1 MLYPLSSSQVQ
12 CSIHVSCTG
21 RHANKLHG
29 KERCERPKVEN
40 SIEATS
46 PLPVMAAATFASL
59 QSALAADPSLGSKIK
74 GVLCIDLGED
84 GVWLVDCV
92 AGDVKQATSGSKPKA
107 DCTITMKEI
116 DFVALAAG
124 RMSGMSAYMS
134 GKMRLSGKTAMAQ
147 QFADLVAAARK
158 AKKAPATSAP
168 KASSAPTPSEPPA
181 ASPAAASTASPPAG
195 FASNDVFAR
204 IATNLSAD
212 PSLRKKVNG
221 SFLFRL
227 SDGPGGASAAWTVDA
242 RKGSA
247 GGSVTP
253 SDDVVSKPDC
263 TISISDA
270 DFAALAAGKLSP
282 MGAYMSGKLKLK
294 GRAALAQKLAALLA
308 DGKPKAKL

>member
-1 MLYPLSSSQVQ
+1 M
-12 CSIHVSCTG
+12 
-21 RHANKLHG
+21 
-29 KERCERPKVEN
+29 
-40 SIEATS
+40 ATS
-46 PLPVMAAATFASL
+46 PLAAMTAAAHFASL
-59 QSALAADPSLGSKIK
+59 QSALTADPSLGSKIK
-74 GVLCIDLGED
+74 GVLCFDLGE
-84 GVWLVDCV
+84 GNVWIVDCV
-92 AGDVKQATSGSKPKA
+92 AGDIKQITGDRPKA
-107 DCTITMKEI
+107 DCTVTMKEC
-116 DFVALAAG
+116 DFVSLATG
-124 RMSGMSAYMS
+124 RLGGMSAYMS
-134 GKMRLSGKTAMAQ
+134 GKLRLKGKSAMAQ
-147 QFADLVAAARK
+147 QFADLAAAVRK
-158 AKKAPATSAP
+158 AAKAKTPPAP

-282 MGAYMSGKLKLK
+282 MGAYMSGKLKLT